1 MTWRTIKSN
10 IKFVINNKPIVAGI
24 LLGTGFLV
32 GYYVKLLA
40 CS

>member
-1 MTWRTIKSN
+1 MTWKTIKSN
-10 IKFVINNKPIVAGI
+10 IKFVVNNKPIVAGI
-24 LLGTGFLV
+24 FLGAGFVV

>member
-10 IKFVINNKPIVAGI
+10 IKFVINNKPVVAGI
-24 LLGTGFLV
+24 LLGTGFVV

>member
-24 LLGTGFLV
+24 LLGTGFIV

>member
-1 MTWRTIKSN
+1 MTWKTIKLN
-10 IKFVINNKPIVAGI
+10 LKFVINNKPVIAGI
-24 LLGTGFLV
+24 LLGTGFVV

>member
-1 MTWRTIKSN
+1 MNWEKLWLN
-10 IKFVINNKPIVAGI
+10 IQSTINNKPVAVAV
-24 LLGTGFLV
+24 LLGIGFVV

>member
-24 LLGTGFLV
+24 LLGTGFVV
-32 GYYVKLLA
+32 GYYVKLLT
-40 CS
+40 SS

>member
-10 IKFVINNKPIVAGI
+10 IKFVINNKPIVALI
-24 LLGTGFLV
+24 LLGTGFV
-32 GYYVKLLA
+32 IGYYVKLLA

>member
-1 MTWRTIKSN
+1 MGWKTIKSN
-10 IKFVINNKPIVAGI
+10 IKFVVNNKPIAAGI
-24 LLGTGFLV
+24 LLGTGFVV

>member
-1 MTWRTIKSN
+1 MLWETVKSN
-10 IKFVINNKPIVAGI
+10 FKFVVNNKPIVAGI
-24 LLGTGFLV
+24 LLGVGFVV

>member
-1 MTWRTIKSN
+1 MTWEKIKSN
-10 IKFVINNKPIVAGI
+10 IKFVLNNKPIAAGI
-24 LLGTGFLV
+24 LLGIGFVV

>member
-1 MTWRTIKSN
+1 MTWKTIKLN
-10 IKFVINNKPIVAGI
+10 LKFVINNKPVIAGI
-24 LLGTGFLV
+24 LFGVGFVV

>member
-10 IKFVINNKPIVAGI
+10 IKFVINNKPIVTGI

-40 CS
+40 SS